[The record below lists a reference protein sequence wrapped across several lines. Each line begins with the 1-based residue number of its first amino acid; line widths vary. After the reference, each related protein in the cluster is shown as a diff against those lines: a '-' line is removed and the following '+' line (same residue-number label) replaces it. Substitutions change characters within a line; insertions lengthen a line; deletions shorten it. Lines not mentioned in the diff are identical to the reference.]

1 MAVAANKRSVM
12 TLFSGPTD
20 IYSHQVRIVLAEK
33 GVSFEIEHVE
43 KDNPPQDLI
52 DLNPNQ
58 SVPTLV
64 DRELTLWESRIIME
78 YLDERFPHPP
88 LMPVYP
94 VARGESRLYMHRI
107 EKDWYTLMN
116 VIVNGSASEADS
128 ARKQLREELLAIAPV
143 FGQKPYFLS
152 DEFSLVDCYLAPLLW
167 RLPQLGIEF
176 SGAGAK
182 ELKGYMTRVFERDS
196 FLASLTEA
204 EREMRLGRG
213 LTCMDLSQLT
223 PRRPYLLR
231 AFYEWLLDN
240 QLTPHLV
247 VDVMLP
253 GVHVPMEY
261 ARDGQIVLN
270 IAPRAVGNLE
280 LSNDEVRFNAR
291 FGGVPRQVSVPLA
304 AVLAIYARE
313 NGAGT
318 MFEPEAAYD
327 EDVVSLNDD
336 DNTAGAESETVMSV
350 IDGDKPDHDDD
361 SSPDDEPPPPRGG
374 RPALRVVK

>member
-1 MAVAANKRSVM
+1 M
-12 TLFSGPTD
+12 
-20 IYSHQVRIVLAEK
+20 LAEK

-116 VIVNGSASEADS
+116 TIINGSASEADA

-176 SGAGAK
+176 SGPGAK

-196 FLASLTEA
+196 FLAVSYTHLF
-204 EREMRLGRG
+204 L
-213 LTCMDLSQLT
+213 LS
-223 PRRPYLLR
+223 Y
-231 AFYEWLLDN
+231 
-240 QLTPHLV
+240 
-247 VDVMLP
+247 
-253 GVHVPMEY
+253 
-261 ARDGQIVLN
+261 
-270 IAPRAVGNLE
+270 
-280 LSNDEVRFNAR
+280 
-291 FGGVPRQVSVPLA
+291 
-304 AVLAIYARE
+304 
-313 NGAGT
+313 
-318 MFEPEAAYD
+318 
-327 EDVVSLNDD
+327 LNDKKRD
-336 DNTAGAESETVMSV
+336 SKQFDV
-350 IDGDKPDHDDD
+350 IEFSDG
-361 SSPDDEPPPPRGG
+361 
-374 RPALRVVK
+374 